1 MSGGNVSE
9 EDLQSA
15 ESQSGGNGTFVRSV
29 ARALK
34 VISGFGAEAPAQT
47 VAQVAA
53 RNDLDRA
60 TARRALLTLEELG
73 YVTREGRQFSLTPRV
88 LELGFAYVSSLPFWS
103 VADDI
108 LKDLA
113 DSLQAFC
120 LIAAPDKT
128 YEQLWIVSSVRPT
141 HRTLLAEFPT
151 TGRHTPTHTVAPGIV
166 VLGGLTGQ
174 ELNRALLASTAGDDS
189 VSIPALRERVLR
201 DRRHGWSSRI
211 VPEENFSEIAVPL
224 MDIQGRIIA
233 GLSVLSP
240 LSTIS
245 AEDAIK
251 QYLPVIQQAAEE
263 INRLVGYKTPAR

>member
-1 MSGGNVSE
+1 MAE
-9 EDLQSA
+9 EDLQSM
-15 ESQSGGNGTFVRSV
+15 ESQAGGNGTFVRSV

-47 VAQVAA
+47 VAQVAT

-73 YVTREGRQFSLTPRV
+73 YVKREGRQFSLTPRV
-88 LELGFAYVSSLPFWS
+88 LELGFAYISSLPFWS

-113 DSLQAFC
+113 DSLQSFC
-120 LIAAPDKT
+120 LIAATDKA

-141 HRTLLAEFPT
+141 TRTLLAEFPS
-151 TGRHTPTHTVAPGIV
+151 TGQHTRTHAVAPGMV
-166 VLGGLTGQ
+166 LLGGLTGQ
-174 ELNRALLASTAGDDS
+174 DLNRALLASTAGDDS

-201 DRRHGWSSRI
+201 DRRQGWSSRI

-224 MDIQGRIIA
+224 TDNQGRIIA

-245 AEDAIK
+245 AEDAIE
-251 QYLPVIQQAAEE
+251 QYLPTIQQAAED